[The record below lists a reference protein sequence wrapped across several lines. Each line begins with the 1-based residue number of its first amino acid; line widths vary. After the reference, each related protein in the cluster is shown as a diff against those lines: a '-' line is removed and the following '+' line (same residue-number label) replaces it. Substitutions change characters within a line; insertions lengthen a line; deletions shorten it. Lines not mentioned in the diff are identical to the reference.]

1 MSASLFQFL
10 RTSVQSFRSSLNHAI
25 GQSYGSHIRNRILDN
40 DFDIIDTQYQTEH
53 MLRKIGEPDLIS
65 KVAIEYSNK

>member
-1 MSASLFQFL
+1 MSVSLFQFL
-10 RTSVQSFRSSLNHAI
+10 RTSVQSFRSSLNYAI

-40 DFDIIDTQYQTEH
+40 DFDIINVRCQTEH

-65 KVAIEYSNK
+65 KVAIEYANK